1 MNGIG
6 LLSIVPPEVHGSCV
20 RAIVASTESERAMT
34 KAIFG
39 RTLVITFFAALQ
51 AGQAQTP
58 EIAAAVIPLPQSL
71 RSGAGVVRL
80 DQAGQPEVLRKAT
93 NGLVC
98 IADKPGDERFDVR
111 CYQEDFIP
119 VVYRAFQLGYQV
131 SGEKVEAEIK
141 TGKLHLSNQPAAGYR
156 CLGPASGYD
165 PSSNTINAQ
174 IRCWQSI
181 HFPFRTAREMGFP
194 DMSEVPVDL
203 RATIPY
209 VMSSGKYWAHVM
221 IEHPAQ

>member
-1 MNGIG
+1 MRKATFGTG
-6 LLSIVPPEVHGSCV
+6 LVLS
-20 RAIVASTESERAMT
+20 
-34 KAIFG
+34 
-39 RTLVITFFAALQ
+39 LVIVVQTV
-51 AGQAQTP
+51 QAQTP
-58 EIAAAVIPLPQSL
+58 EIAAAVIPLPDSL
-71 RSGAGVVRL
+71 RTAAGVVRL
-80 DQAGQPEVLRKAT
+80 DEAGQPEVLRKAT

-141 TGKLHLSNQPAAGYR
+141 AGKLHLSNQPAAGYR

-181 HFPFRTAREMGFP
+181 HFPFRTAREIGLP
-194 DMSEVPVDL
+194 DMSEVPTDL
-203 RATIPY
+203 RATVPY

-221 IEHPAQ
+221 IEHPVH